1 MKKFDLS
8 FYLILDPDLCGGTSG
23 IIDTARAALREGA
36 TFLQLRAPKWKKRE
50 MVECTRA
57 LMPIAREFGVP
68 LVIDDHV
75 DVALAGGADGVHVG
89 QKDIDASDA
98 RRILGPDAIIGLSI
112 GSLEECATYDKEIVD
127 YAGVGPV
134 FGTRTKLDASP
145 EIGCSM
151 LSAVIQRLQA
161 PVVAIGGINP
171 SNASMPIKAGADGVC
186 VISAVCGQP
195 DAAQAARSLRAA
207 IDAARSELKQ

>member
-8 FYLILDPDLCGGTSG
+8 FYLILDPTLCGGFNG
-23 IIDTARAALREGA
+23 VIETARAALSEGA
-36 TFLQLRAPKWKKRE
+36 TFLQLRAPQWKKRE

-57 LMPIAREFGVP
+57 LMPIAREHSVP
-68 LVIDDHV
+68 LVIDDHL

-89 QKDIDASDA
+89 QKDIAASDA
-98 RRILGPDAIIGLSI
+98 RRILGPDAIVGLSI
-112 GSLEECATYDKEIVD
+112 GSLEECATYDKGIVD

-145 EIGCSM
+145 EIGCIR

-171 SNASMPIKAGADGVC
+171 SNAALPIKAGADGIC

-195 DAAQAARSLRAA
+195 DPAQAARSLKAA
-207 IDAARSELKQ
+207 IDAARSELKR